1 MPVYVVT
8 GARGG
13 IGLEYVRQLTTN
25 PSNTV
30 IATVRDTS
38 ADISDL
44 QDVIAK
50 SEGRGHIVQ
59 CDISSESSIATL
71 AQAIPPILGEEKIDV
86 LINNAAI
93 QQSQDQTGL
102 KIDSDSLLSHMKTNV
117 LGPAKIT
124 QTLLPYLRVGS
135 AVIANISSGLGS
147 LAVLSDRSIEPC
159 MTSYSISK
167 CALNMLM
174 VHQAYELKGVAV
186 VVCVDPGHVKTVMG
200 GPEAAVEVDDSARG
214 VLKVLSG
221 LKTEDT
227 GKFYQYTGDNV
238 PF

>member
-30 IATVRDTS
+30 IATLRDTS

-44 QDVIAK
+44 QD
-50 SEGRGHIVQ
+50 

-71 AQAIPPILGEEKIDV
+71 AQAIPPIGEEKIDV

-102 KIDSDSLLSHMKTNV
+102 KIDGDSLLSHMKTNV

-147 LAVLSDRSIEPC
+147 LAVLSDRSIDPC

-200 GPEAAVEVDDSARG
+200 GPEVAVEVDDSARG

-227 GKFYQYTGDNV
+227 GKFFQYTGDNV